1 MGVRDHAAYGVL
13 LVLGLVLIVAGIRG
27 QLGAMVAAILA
38 PAALAPNQ

>member
-1 MGVRDHAAYGVL
+1 MAVRENAAYGVL
-13 LVLGLVLIVAGIRG
+13 LVLGLILIVAGIRG